1 MCVCLVSNGGAGEK
15 LWKKIET
22 KKKADALNGLHF
34 IVLYFFSAFE
44 RRNILQSSS
53 AEEAEYMLI
62 LLIKRNK
69 QDRNERLYG
78 LKKRQWNVSLCSYFS
93 SKSPSN
99 KLFLFCADF
108 TERSSKQTQAESMAL
123 APICIRCKELSAVN
137 GFKLKIHI
145 QNKYKN
151 KPPTINSI
159 QLIWQRVISSVI
171 CQHRHR
177 YMYISKIY
185 VVQQCCTICRTVS
198 MLLCHPLDGI

>member
-1 MCVCLVSNGGAGEK
+1 MCVCVFGEQWGSWRK
-15 LWKKIET
+15 IVKKNWKEEESWRPKWFT
-22 KKKADALNGLHF
+22 F
-34 IVLYFFSAFE
+34 YCIVLFSAFE

-78 LKKRQWNVSLCSYFS
+78 LEKKAVKCFA
-93 SKSPSN
+93 
-99 KLFLFCADF
+99 LFLFLLKITF
-108 TERSSKQTQAESMAL
+108 KQTLLVLCWVYWTKQQANTGWINGFGFNL
-123 APICIRCKELSAVN
+123 HTLQRVLSAVN
-137 GFKLKIHI
+137 GFKLKIHT

-177 YMYISKIY
+177 YTSAKFM
-185 VVQQCCTICRTVS
+185 
-198 MLLCHPLDGI
+198 